1 MMVGVIMRGLSMI
14 CNSNFILL
22 DFARGKMVKS
32 RSIFI
37 PVATPIVSPPGLD
50 LKEVSL

>member
-32 RSIFI
+32 PSIFI
-37 PVATPIVSPPGLD
+37 PVVTPIVSPPDLD
-50 LKEVSL
+50 LKEISL